1 MATTTHNLK
10 IKAALDTSEIR
21 SQLNGIRES
30 NAVGSGINS
39 SLDLNNAISRLIQ
52 ALDKLPTNITR
63 EQKSSG
69 VTSNFNAR
77 AFAGF
82 AVGYGINKIGNSFS
96 ELLEAKGYSKTDVVK
111 SALTNIGTGAVAGA
125 AFGPAGAALGAAFG
139 VATAAIDSWADSVKK
154 SQDELEKWNEIIK
167 EAQKTQQKESSYL
180 TERNSRE
187 FLSQAIKRGDIDS
200 LMQARQNAYQK
211 NLSARELMGKD
222 LPAMLEEK
230 KALEQRI
237 KEIDDRRQRTTYIQS
252 TYGVYAQIVGDLTD
266 READVQIEQVK
277 KHIAQLE
284 ENIKRRN
291 SALEIAQS
299 TDREIAEI
307 DAAIAQ
313 IEANKKQV
321 AEQALKA
328 QEEELKAIQKAQ
340 EEAKNRVE
348 LMTSLNQAVSYQ
360 LESYNIRRE
369 NRHIKELIS
378 SGDIKA
384 IADEKNKQYQIAKD
398 SEYKYKS
405 LLDQAQK
412 ATTPEGKQFFLEQ
425 ATEEKKIWQQVES
438 AVDSLGITLDQF
450 QDTVTREVKN
460 RKELLE
466 KTKQSLTD
474 IIKQNTYQY
483 YKAGIS
489 VGEFGKAGIKG
500 GANQKLGSS
509 NLVGVSESASDIVVR
524 DAEEKIGE
532 AKQSYEVGYDVV
544 QDKTEK
550 VIDIAEVIKDLL
562 VEMKEQQKIQTEIQ
576 RGLKAQ
582 GLL

>member
-10 IKAALDTSEIR
+10 IKATLDTSEIR
-21 SQLNGIRES
+21 GKLNGIRES
-30 NAVGSGINS
+30 NAVGSGVNS
-39 SLDLNNAISRLIQ
+39 SLDLNNAINRLIQ
-52 ALDKLPTNITR
+52 ALDKLPSNITR
-63 EQKSSG
+63 EQKQSG
-69 VTSNFNAR
+69 GTNFNAR
-77 AFAGF
+77 AFAAF
-82 AVGYGINKIGNSFS
+82 AMGYGVNRVGNSFAD
-96 ELLEAKGYSKTDVVK
+96 LLEAKGYSQAKTVQ
-111 SALTNIGTGAVAGA
+111 SAFTNIGTGAVAGA
-125 AFGPAGAALGAAFG
+125 AFGPAGAALGASVG
-139 VATAAIDSWADSVKK
+139 GLTAALDYWTSK
-154 SQDELEKWNEIIK
+154 L
-167 EAQKTQQKESSYL
+167 KESSQGI
-180 TERNSRE
+180 EE
-187 FLSQAIKRGDIDS
+187 FNRKMSVAEGIEHSQAKYLDSTYARDFVKGALEKQDIDS
-200 LMQARQNAYQK
+200 LNTAKGYSNQKRIQAIEQMTSLNAPELLSRKKAAEDRLKWLQK
-211 NLSARELMGKD
+211 NDSGNSEIEQLQTYIASLNVQIDKAQ
-222 LPAMLEEK
+222 
-230 KALEQRI
+230 KALEL
-237 KEIDDRRQRTTYIQS
+237 
-252 TYGVYAQIVGDLTD
+252 AQA
-266 READVQIEQVK
+266 ADQ
-277 KHIAQLE
+277 
-284 ENIKRRN
+284 
-291 SALEIAQS
+291 EIAAY
-299 TDREIAEI
+299 E
-307 DAAIAQ
+307 AAIAQ

-328 QEEELKAIQKAQ
+328 QEDELKAIQKAQ

-360 LESYNIRRE
+360 LESYNISKESKR
-369 NRHIKELIS
+369 IKELIG

-384 IADEKNKQYQIAKD
+384 IADENNKQYQIAKD

-405 LLDQAQK
+405 LLEQAQK

-450 QDTVTREVKN
+450 QDTVAREVKS

-489 VGEFGKAGIKG
+489 VGEFGKAGIQG
-500 GANQKLGSS
+500 GAKQTLGSS

-524 DAEEKIGE
+524 NAEEKIGE

>member
-10 IKAALDTSEIR
+10 IKAVLDTSEIR

-30 NAVGSGINS
+30 NAVGSGVNS

-63 EQKSSG
+63 EQKQSG
-69 VTSNFNAR
+69 VASNFNAR
-77 AFAGF
+77 AFAAF

-96 ELLEAKGYSKTDVVK
+96 ELLEAKGYSKTDVVR
-111 SALTNIGTGAVAGA
+111 SALTNIGTGTVAGA

-154 SQDELEKWNEIIK
+154 SQDELQKWNEIIK

-200 LMQARQNAYQK
+200 LMQARQSAYQK

-237 KEIDDRRQRTTYIQS
+237 KDIDDRRQRTIYTQS
-252 TYGVYAQIVGDLTD
+252 TYGVQAQTVGDLSD
-266 READVQIEQVK
+266 KEADAQIEQVK
-277 KHIAQLE
+277 EQIAQLE

-291 SALEIAQS
+291 SALEVAQA
-299 TDREIAEI
+299 TDKDIAEI

-313 IEANKKQV
+313 IEADKKQV

-348 LMTSLNQAVSYQ
+348 LMTSLNQAINDQ
-360 LESYNIRRE
+360 IESYERGEELEATRKMLKSSDFAAVE
-369 NRHIKELIS
+369 SKRKEQEQLAS
-378 SGDIKA
+378 YHKEAYRG
-384 IADEKNKQYQIAKD
+384 
-398 SEYKYKS
+398 
-405 LLDQAQK
+405 LLEQA
-412 ATTPEGKQFFLEQ
+412 ANASTPEGKEFFLEQ
-425 ATEEKKIWQQVES
+425 ATAAKENWQHAQNQADILGGYQMPEWMSGFSSFNQSQQAGYEGLDFEGAIDIGDIVQDEVGRANKFLGEIKRIVNDIKNKK
-438 AVDSLGITLDQF
+438 
-450 QDTVTREVKN
+450 QDTTA
-460 RKELLE
+460 
-466 KTKQSLTD
+466 T
-474 IIKQNTYQY
+474 
-483 YKAGIS
+483 
-489 VGEFGKAGIKG
+489 FG
-500 GANQKLGSS
+500 
-509 NLVGVSESASDIVVR
+509 
-524 DAEEKIGE
+524 
-532 AKQSYEVGYDVV
+532 
-544 QDKTEK
+544 
-550 VIDIAEVIKDLL
+550 
-562 VEMKEQQKIQTEIQ
+562 
-576 RGLKAQ
+576 
-582 GLL
+582 

>member
-10 IKAALDTSEIR
+10 IKAVLDTSEIR

-30 NAVGSGINS
+30 NAVGSGVNS
-39 SLDLNNAISRLIQ
+39 SLDLNNAINRLIQ

-63 EQKSSG
+63 EQKQSG

-154 SQDELEKWNEIIK
+154 SQDELEKWNTIIK
-167 EAQKTQQKESSYL
+167 EAQKTQQKESNYL

-222 LPAMLEEK
+222 LPGL
-230 KALEQRI
+230 LEQRKSIEDQI
-237 KEIDDRRQRTTYIQS
+237 KELEPKQTRTVYSQSPSTPGGVVMEKVQDQEVIQK
-252 TYGVYAQIVGDLTD
+252 VLDL
-266 READVQIEQVK
+266 K
-277 KHIAQLE
+277 KKLE
-284 ENIKRRN
+284 ELNSSIENRQ
-291 SALEIAQS
+291 SALEVAQA
-299 TDREIAEI
+299 TDKEIADI

-313 IEANKKQV
+313 IEADKKQV

-328 QEEELKAIQKAQ
+328 QEDELKEIQKAQ
-340 EEAKNRVE
+340 EEAKKRVE
-348 LMTSLNQAVSYQ
+348 LMTSLNKAISDQI
-360 LESYNIRRE
+360 ESYNISKESKR
-369 NRHIKELIS
+369 IKELIG

-384 IADEKNKQYQIAKD
+384 IADEKKKQDQIAKD
-398 SEYKYKS
+398 SESKYKS
-405 LLDQAQK
+405 LIEQAQQ
-412 ATTPEGKQFFLEQ
+412 ATTPEGKEFFLEQ
-425 ATEEKKIWQQVES
+425 ANEEKKVWQQAES
-438 AVDSLGITLDQF
+438 AADSLGITLDQF
-450 QDTVTREVKN
+450 QDAVAREVKN
-460 RKELLE
+460 RKESLD
-466 KTKQSLTD
+466 KNKQTLTD
-474 IIKQNTYQY
+474 IIKQNTDQY

-489 VGEFGKAGIKG
+489 VGEFGKAGIQG
-500 GANQKLGSS
+500 GAKPTLGSS
-509 NLVGVSESASDIVVR
+509 NLVGVSESAADIVAR
-524 DAEEKIGE
+524 NAEEKIGE
-532 AKQSYEVGYDVV
+532 AEQSYEVGYDVG

-562 VEMKEQQKIQTEIQ
+562 VEMKEQQKIQTEVQ
-576 RGLKAQ
+576 RESMKQ

>member
-10 IKAALDTSEIR
+10 IKAVLDTSEIR

-30 NAVGSGINS
+30 NAVGSGANS

-52 ALDKLPTNITR
+52 ALDKLPSNISR
-63 EQKSSG
+63 EQKQSG
-69 VTSNFNAR
+69 VASNFNAR

-139 VATAAIDSWADSVKK
+139 IATAAIDSWADSVKK
-154 SQDELEKWNEIIK
+154 SQDELQKWNEIIK

-237 KEIDDRRQRTTYIQS
+237 KDIDDRRQRTTYTQS
-252 TYGVYAQIVGDLTD
+252 TYGVQAQTVGDLTD
-266 READVQIEQVK
+266 READAQIEQVK
-277 KHIAQLE
+277 EQIAQLE

-291 SALEIAQS
+291 SALEVAQA
-299 TDREIAEI
+299 TDKEIADI

-328 QEEELKAIQKAQ
+328 QEDELKEIQKAQ
-340 EEAKNRVE
+340 EEAKKRVE
-348 LMTSLNQAVSYQ
+348 LMTSLNKAISDQI
-360 LESYNIRRE
+360 ESYNISRE
-369 NRHIKELIS
+369 SKRIKELIG

-384 IADEKNKQYQIAKD
+384 IADEKKKQDQIAKD
-398 SEYKYKS
+398 SESNYKS
-405 LLDQAQK
+405 LLEQAQQ
-412 ATTPEGKQFFLEQ
+412 ATTPEGKEFFLEQ
-425 ATEEKKIWQQVES
+425 ANEEKKVWQQAES
-438 AVDSLGITLDQF
+438 AADSLGITLDQF
-450 QDTVTREVKN
+450 QDAVAREVKN
-460 RKELLE
+460 RKESLDKNKL
-466 KTKQSLTD
+466 TLTD
-474 IIKQNTYQY
+474 IIKQNTDQY

-489 VGEFGKAGIKG
+489 AGEFGKAGI
-500 GANQKLGSS
+500 
-509 NLVGVSESASDIVVR
+509 R
-524 DAEEKIGE
+524 GE
-532 AKQSYEVGYDVV
+532 AEQSYEVGYDVGK
-544 QDKTEK
+544 DKTEK

-562 VEMKEQQKIQTEIQ
+562 VEMKEQQKIQTEVQ
-576 RGLKAQ
+576 RESMKQ